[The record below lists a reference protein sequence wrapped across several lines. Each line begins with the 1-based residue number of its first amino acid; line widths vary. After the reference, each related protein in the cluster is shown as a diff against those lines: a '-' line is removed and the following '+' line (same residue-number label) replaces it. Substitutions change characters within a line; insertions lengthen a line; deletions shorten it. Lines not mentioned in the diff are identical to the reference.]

1 MVKLPKDEIIRGLR
15 IEKECVS
22 RDCNR
27 DCANC
32 DIVQEQSWLL
42 QVYEGAIEIIENS
55 HCQEDIDDN
64 TRWKEVW
71 IK

>member
-27 DCANC
+27 DCVNC
-32 DIVQEQSWLL
+32 DIVQEREWLID
-42 QVYEGAIEIIENS
+42 VYNGAIQLLEGLDATNS
-55 HCQEDIDDN
+55 I
-64 TRWKEVW
+64 
-71 IK
+71 